1 MKFKLYL
8 SDIIILIQKKS
19 MKTQPQFISYFLKK
33 NIFLL
38 FIICSILVFSGTLT
52 SCKSNKPS
60 DQASEQE
67 AGKKKKKP
75 KKCKDE
81 SCQVRMSHYHEGTAF
96 KGKRGNFFIRL
107 FTPKESKYGQGR
119 HRNTGWKKG
128 KK

>member
-1 MKFKLYL
+1 MK
-8 SDIIILIQKKS
+8 IQSKS
-19 MKTQPQFISYFLKK
+19 LSYFLKK
-33 NIFLL
+33 HISFLL
-38 FIICSILVFSGTLT
+38 IIFSVFLFSGTLT
-52 SCKSNKPS
+52 SCRGNKPS

-81 SCQVRMSHYHEGTAF
+81 GCKVRMSHYHEGSPY

-119 HRNTGWKKG
+119 HRNHGWKKG

>member
-1 MKFKLYL
+1 MKIQSQFLSHYL
-8 SDIIILIQKKS
+8 R
-19 MKTQPQFISYFLKK
+19 K
-33 NIFLL
+33 NISFLL
-38 FIICSILVFSGTLT
+38 LICALFVFSGTLT
-52 SCKSNKPS
+52 SCRGNKPS

-67 AGKKKKKP
+67 AGKKKKKRP

-81 SCQVRMSHYHEGTAF
+81 GCKVRMSHYHEGQEF

-119 HRNTGWKKG
+119 HRNHGWKKG

>member
-1 MKFKLYL
+1 MK
-8 SDIIILIQKKS
+8 IQS
-19 MKTQPQFISYFLKK
+19 QFLSYFFRK
-33 NIFLL
+33 NISFLL
-38 FIICSILVFSGTLT
+38 IICSLFLFSGTLI
-52 SCKSNKPS
+52 SCKGNKG
-60 DQASEQE
+60 QASEQE

-81 SCQVRMSHYHEGTAF
+81 SCQVRMSHYHEGTAY

-119 HRNTGWKKG
+119 HRNNGWKKG

>member
-1 MKFKLYL
+1 MK
-8 SDIIILIQKKS
+8 IQS
-19 MKTQPQFISYFLKK
+19 QFFSCSHFLKY
-33 NIFLL
+33 NISFLL
-38 FIICSILVFSGTLT
+38 IVCSILLFSGTLV
-52 SCKSNKPS
+52 SCGGSKKGA
-60 DQASEQE
+60 QASEQE

-81 SCQVRMSHYHEGTAF
+81 GCKVRMSHYHEGTEY

-119 HRNTGWKKG
+119 HRNHGWKKG

>member
-1 MKFKLYL
+1 MK
-8 SDIIILIQKKS
+8 IQF
-19 MKTQPQFISYFLKK
+19 QPFFYFLKK
-33 NIFLL
+33 NSSFLLIIFSIFL
-38 FIICSILVFSGTLT
+38 FSGTLA

-81 SCQVRMSHYHEGTAF
+81 GCKVRMSHYHEGSEF
-96 KGKRGNFFIRL
+96 KGKRGNFFMRL
-107 FTPKESKYGQGR
+107 FTPKESKYGQGKY
-119 HRNTGWKKG
+119 RNHGWKKG

>member
-1 MKFKLYL
+1 MK
-8 SDIIILIQKKS
+8 IQS
-19 MKTQPQFISYFLKK
+19 FSFHSYFSK
-33 NIFLL
+33 NISILLL
-38 FIICSILVFSGTLT
+38 FFSLLLFSGTLL
-52 SCKSNKPS
+52 SCGGNKPS
-60 DQASEQE
+60 AQASEQE

-81 SCQVRMSHYHEGTAF
+81 GCKVRMSHYHEGTEF

-119 HRNTGWKKG
+119 HRNHGWKKG